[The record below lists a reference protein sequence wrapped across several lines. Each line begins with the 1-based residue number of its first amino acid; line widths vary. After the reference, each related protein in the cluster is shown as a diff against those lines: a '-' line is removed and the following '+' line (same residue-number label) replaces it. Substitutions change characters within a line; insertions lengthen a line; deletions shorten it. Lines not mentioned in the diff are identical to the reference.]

1 MTTIYLR
8 NNKTWLIA
16 GNIGTTKRKATKIF
30 CRERI
35 KSAELAHYWMK
46 CEKELPERVQEGY
59 ERPIW
64 VPGRKIPQIN
74 TIWKPQGKRY

>member
-16 GNIGTTKRKATKIF
+16 GNIGMTKRKATKIF
-30 CRERI
+30 CKERI

-46 CEKELPERVQEGY
+46 
-59 ERPIW
+59 
-64 VPGRKIPQIN
+64 
-74 TIWKPQGKRY
+74 